1 MAKKTKSSICFIY
14 VTCPNAETAERLAQ
28 HAVQEKLAAC
38 ANILPQ
44 MLSIYHWQGRIESA
58 QETVLILKSEKR
70 LYKKVE
76 RRLLELHPYD
86 CPCIVH
92 WPIEQGSA
100 AYLDWIK
107 NELKAIPQAQSTSAQ
122 LRSVQHRSSRHP
134 RKKLR
139 SK

>member
-1 MAKKTKSSICFIY
+1 MAKKTNRSICFIY
-14 VTCPNAETAERLAQ
+14 VTCPNSETAERLAQ

-44 MLSIYHWQGRIESA
+44 MQSIYHWQGRIDSA
-58 QETVLILKSEKR
+58 QETVLILKTQIS

-76 RRLLELHPYD
+76 SRILELHPYD
-86 CPCIVH
+86 CPCIVQ
-92 WPIEQGSA
+92 WPITDGAS
-100 AYLDWIK
+100 AYLNWIRAETGAK
-107 NELKAIPQAQSTSAQ
+107 PRARTK
-122 LRSVQHRSSRHP
+122 SSDHP

>member
-14 VTCPNAETAERLAQ
+14 VTCPNPETAERLAQ

-44 MLSIYHWQGRIESA
+44 MQSIYHWQGRIESA
-58 QETVLILKSEKR
+58 QETVLILKSQAR

-86 CPCIVH
+86 CPCIVQ
-92 WPIEQGSA
+92 WPIEQGSS
-100 AYLDWIK
+100 AYMDWIK
-107 NELKAIPQAQSTSAQ
+107 SELKATPQAQSRSA
-122 LRSVQHRSSRHP
+122 QHRSSHHP